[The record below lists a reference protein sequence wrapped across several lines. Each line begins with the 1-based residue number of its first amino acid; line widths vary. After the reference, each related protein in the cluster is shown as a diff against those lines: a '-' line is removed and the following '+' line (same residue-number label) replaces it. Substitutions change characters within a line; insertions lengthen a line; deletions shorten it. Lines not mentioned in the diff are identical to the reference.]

1 MSNLEKAK
9 QLLQQMPSDVFL
21 FMVSC
26 LGINEDALYEL
37 ACDILELLTEKDLID
52 FVKICKFVI
61 LWRKKNGT

>member
-9 QLLQQMPSDVFL
+9 QLLQQMPSDVFV